1 MVGNRRR
8 AKRDPASDPFDRG
21 LSHRQDEDETEDA
34 TEAESPTE
42 QATGAAG
49 PERIAVTDDDQPARA
64 AAPPAGASTNVE
76 FTPRTKARSLLG
88 WLLLIAVLGAG
99 VAGYAAYSDPTTL
112 TVGLA
117 GTLTMLVLV
126 LWAIRTGSP
135 SAHLRVHAGQLEVV
149 QGGVRNVFELTG
161 SFTPIE
167 VVGTPGDRDWRVLF
181 LRRNMDPFVIDSSMV
196 DPREFMEVL
205 RRYRPE

>member
-1 MVGNRRR
+1 MTGSRRR
-8 AKRDPASDPFDRG
+8 EKRDPAPNLFDRW
-21 LSHRQDEDETEDA
+21 LSNRQDADETAVE
-34 TEAESPTE
+34 TGAEPPTE
-42 QATGAAG
+42 EAAG
-49 PERIAVTDDDQPARA
+49 PDRIDVPVTDDDQPARA
-64 AAPPAGASTNVE
+64 ATPPATGASTDVE

-88 WLLLIAVLGAG
+88 WLLLIAVVGAG
-99 VAGYAAYSDPTTL
+99 VVGYAAYRDPSTL

-117 GTLTMLVLV
+117 GTLAVLVLV

-149 QGGVRNVFELTG
+149 QGGVRSVFELNG

-181 LRRNMDPFVIDSSMV
+181 LRPKMEPFVIDSSMV
-196 DPREFMEVL
+196 DPRSFMDVL